1 MFICFANGNA
11 TVFTV
16 FNVFLKC
23 CLSPPPPPPKGVV
36 VIVFEH
42 KEQKKKPLTYVQS
55 REQDNV

>member
-1 MFICFANGNA
+1 MSCDVICFANGNA

-16 FNVFLKC
+16 FSIFLKL
-23 CLSPPPPPPKGVV
+23 CLPPMGVV

-42 KEQKKKPLTYVQS
+42 KEQRKPLTYVQN

>member
-16 FNVFLKC
+16 FNIFLKLC
-23 CLSPPPPPPKGVV
+23 PPPPSKGVV

-42 KEQKKKPLTYVQS
+42 KEQKKPLTYLQN

>member
-16 FNVFLKC
+16 FNVFLKL
-23 CLSPPPPPPKGVV
+23 CLPPPNGVV

-42 KEQKKKPLTYVQS
+42 KEQKNPLTYMQN